1 MPSTNRPSWNLFS
14 GEFHCVECGTEE
26 AYQSR
31 PRGFFERYVL
41 PLLYLQPVRCDHCYL
56 RSYVPRTVAAGV
68 RVRPPSKRPESQQG
82 RSADSDTRVA

>member
-1 MPSTNRPSWNLFS
+1 MPSTDRPSFSLFS
-14 GEFHCVECGTEE
+14 EEFHCSECGAEE

-56 RSYVPRTVAAGV
+56 RSYVPRTVAA
-68 RVRPPSKRPESQQG
+68 RPRRPHKRPGSQDS
-82 RSADSDTRVA
+82 RATKSDTRVA